1 MRTSIKMLALGA
13 VAALFI
19 SGVALTTLKENDLS
33 AVGADAPTVS
43 VVSLGSDAGEAVM
56 VTTEANGES
65 VPLSGARVM
74 ICKMNVTCD
83 GEQTTMRVMETVAL
97 QTGEDGKV
105 QYNFSDGYKYMICAE
120 NQEQRGFANKNMN
133 QTEAGLCYQHQWDWS
148 HMNGQ
153 MFTANSSGEVQERAQ
168 TSIQGGEGV
177 KAGQ

>member
-13 VAALFI
+13 VAALII

-65 VPLSGARVM
+65 VPLSGAKVM
-74 ICKMNVTCD
+74 VCKMNITCD
-83 GEQTTMRVMETVAL
+83 GDQTTMRVMEMIAL

-105 QYNFSDGYKYMICAE
+105 QYNFSEGYKYMICAE
-120 NQEQRGFANKNMN
+120 DQDQKGFANKNMN
-133 QTEAGLCYQHQWDWS
+133 QTEAGLCYQHQWEWS

-153 MFTANSSGEVQERAQ
+153 MFTANHSDEVQAGAQ
-168 TSIQGGEGV
+168 TSTQSGEGG